1 MRLDNIIRHISRT
14 PEVSRRVWAEAIA
27 ALHHRFWK
35 EPQVSALSTLRAVLA
50 TCARHMEPE
59 ALSALVYLAPVAQV
73 RTGSEYR
80 QDRWGDLLGVGD
92 GQEMTTSP

>member
-1 MRLDNIIRHISRT
+1 M
-14 PEVSRRVWAEAIA
+14 WAEAIA